1 MTYLKSIKIHFGETY
16 IDKNILFYLCKGAI
30 SANPFKIWFVTAE
43 NLQYSLI
50 VYNCHIFNN
59 VYVMKI
65 EFYTLSS
72 NSNPTS
78 TGSSSK
84 PNITS

>member
-16 IDKNILFYLCKGAI
+16 IDKKLRTFYFIYATVLI
-30 SANPFKIWFVTAE
+30 SANPFKVRFVTAE

-59 VYVMKI
+59 VYM
-65 EFYTLSS
+65 
-72 NSNPTS
+72 
-78 TGSSSK
+78 
-84 PNITS
+84 